1 MHTPLGA
8 VRTALD
14 TRAAGDRVA
23 LTSVLLASVANVL
36 HEATQSSPVLGV
48 LQHARLASVADVD
61 RLAAPCLNLVPLTPA
76 VQPSVYATAQA
87 VDDELRTHRA
97 YEQVALDVLHRAL
110 GLPLTPRFNVVVN
123 VLHDE
128 APADGADGAPDA
140 WAPMPGAGLELLRTR
155 TPLVERSRLDDW
167 DGAHCYPAHPVNLDL
182 AVQGDSLLL
191 AMRSM
196 LSEEDARVLLDAI
209 AQVLHTV
216 AAPDP

>member
-1 MHTPLGA
+1 MADPDSTPTDSATLLETPL
-8 VRTALD
+8 
-14 TRAAGDRVA
+14 AA
-23 LTSVLLASVANVL
+23 
-36 HEATQSSPVLGV
+36 
-48 LQHARLASVADVD
+48 
-61 RLAAPCLNLVPLTPA
+61 
-76 VQPSVYATAQA
+76 
-87 VDDELRTHRA
+87 
-97 YEQVALDVLHRAL
+97 LHRAL

-155 TPLVERSRLDDW
+155 APLVERSRLDDW
-167 DGAHCYPAHPVNLDL
+167 DGAHCYPAHPVNVDL

-196 LSEEDARVLLDAI
+196 LSEEDAHVLLDAI
-209 AQVLHTV
+209 AQALHTV